1 MTIELQLSQLPASH
15 FFAFKVISHFDIWVR
30 VHAGQTQDGI
40 GGGFG
45 RGRGSR
51 GSNQDRGYYMP
62 GRGPRG
68 STGPGI
74 RERDLG
80 VRAPS
85 RGDANDYCQH
95 FVDTAQRPQ
104 NFLRDVHLVSCH
116 AGSCTKRTFVP
127 TSYSWTQ
134 CNCIAKHN
142 VCSCIVERDEC
153 A

>member
-1 MTIELQLSQLPASH
+1 MIDYWTPCLTRLLLHASLLSSQCTCC
-15 FFAFKVISHFDIWVR
+15 DICVC
-30 VHAGQTQDGI
+30 VHAGQNQDGI

-68 STGPGI
+68 SSGPGI

-85 RGDANDYCQH
+85 RGEANDYCQH

-104 NFLRDVHLVSCH
+104 NFLRDVHLVGFH
-116 AGSCTKRTFVP
+116 AISCTNSVLISIGLQLHCEQT
-127 TSYSWTQ
+127 
-134 CNCIAKHN
+134 
-142 VCSCIVERDEC
+142 
-153 A
+153 